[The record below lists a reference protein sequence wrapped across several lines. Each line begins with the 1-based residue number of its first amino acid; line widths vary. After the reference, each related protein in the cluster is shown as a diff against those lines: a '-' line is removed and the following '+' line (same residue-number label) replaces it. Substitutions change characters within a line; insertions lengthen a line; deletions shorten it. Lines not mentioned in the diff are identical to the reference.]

1 MARYFKCDACGQVF
15 DDKDNTVL
23 ITTVDPRIGDYIGYD
38 LCTKCYDHI
47 IEFIN
52 SNLKSSTID
61 TSKCTYDKDGY
72 LNKI

>member
-15 DDKDNTVL
+15 DNEDNIVS
-23 ITTVDPRIGDYIGYD
+23 IMVIDHRIEDILKYD
-38 LCTKCYDHI
+38 LCTKCYDRI
-47 IEFIN
+47 IEFTN
-52 SNLKSSTID
+52 SSLKSNTID